1 MVAFHEEA
9 AMTQSM
15 IGLVVGC
22 AVVVVVA
29 VALARRYRSEHPDEG
44 MIQWLDSH
52 HMGWM
57 HRKH

>member
-1 MVAFHEEA
+1 
-9 AMTQSM
+9 MTQSM
-15 IGLVVGC
+15 IGWIVGFIAV
-22 AVVVVVA
+22 AVVA
-29 VALARRYRSEHPDEG
+29 ISLARRYRSEHPGVG

>member
-1 MVAFHEEA
+1 MVAFLEEA

-15 IGLVVGC
+15 IGWIVGFIAV
-22 AVVVVVA
+22 AVVA
-29 VALARRYRSEHPDEG
+29 ISLARRYRSEHPGVG